1 MEQLAS
7 TGESLGQS
15 ESSTKPADTDTI
27 LILFTKIKAL
37 EASLASF
44 ILEECASL
52 EASPMQLGQLQPA
65 LEDNGGGM
73 RSIRN
78 IAKPHYY
85 IVDGDSVELIDR
97 DSIVESTVSRMRLGD
112 ELKDATAS

>member
-1 MEQLAS
+1 MIADESEELIMEQLAS
-7 TGESLGQS
+7 TGESLGH
-15 ESSTKPADTDTI
+15 TDTI
-27 LILFTKIKAL
+27 FLTKIKAL

-44 ILEECASL
+44 ILEETASL